1 MSISQSTLAKTLFS
15 FGAVVFILM
24 GTLGLSHF
32 GMNMKMDMDGNMDMS
47 DCFMPGMAAI
57 CNMSLLEH
65 ITTWQHAFLAPPQQY
80 GILSLL
86 LLFVFVLGAGHV
98 RWQYPLPKNILQALR
113 SRVAQSYSLP
123 ATPLQELFSDGILNP
138 KLF

>member
-1 MSISQSTLAKTLFS
+1 MSIPQSTLAKTLFS
-15 FGAVVFILM
+15 FGAIAFLLA

-57 CNMSLLEH
+57 CNMNLLEH

-80 GILSLL
+80 SVLSLL
-86 LLFVFVLGAGHV
+86 LLFIFALGAGRV
-98 RWQYPLPKNILQALR
+98 RWQYPPPKDVYQFSWGYR
-113 SRVAQSYSLP
+113 AQSYSLP
-123 ATPLQELFSDGILNP
+123 ATPLQELFSDGVLNP